1 MANESF
7 NCPNVRKNSNRRN
20 ILYSHCGK
28 MNIFLCTYILQHK
41 CQRNISMCYLC
52 RWLCLLCCSYITY
65 RSARH
70 LDNKHTVFGRWEIN
84 TISCFFIKLNKLL
97 SQLSLRWQGKFY
109 MTYTFSDTVGWG
121 QKGHLACKL
130 FFFFICSQRF
140 CFEGLWGPP

>member
-1 MANESF
+1 VCEKIATDVIF
-7 NCPNVRKNSNRRN
+7 
-20 ILYSHCGK
+20 YSHCGK
-28 MNIFLCTYILQHK
+28 MNMFHAHTFCNTNA
-41 CQRNISMCYLC
+41 NIIYRCVI
-52 RWLCLLCCSYITY
+52 WLCLLCCSFITY

-97 SQLSLRWQGKFY
+97 SRLSLRWQGKFY